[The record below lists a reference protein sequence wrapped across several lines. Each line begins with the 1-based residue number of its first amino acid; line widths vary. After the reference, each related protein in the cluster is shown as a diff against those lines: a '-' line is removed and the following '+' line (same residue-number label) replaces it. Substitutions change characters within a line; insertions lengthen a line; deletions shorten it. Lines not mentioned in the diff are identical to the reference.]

1 MSTGVKP
8 RTSSIPTPGRLRSYS
23 SSVPAHDPLPPDL
36 EATRAFHDAMKSN
49 DPSRYSGRSVSAHNP
64 PTQRPP
70 SAASGA
76 NSRPKTPSAQF
87 RRISHPQTRPESQQ
101 SDRTSHKQKDFVVGD
116 SVRIES
122 LGFEGKLRY
131 VGEIAGKQGTWAG
144 VELSGGFAGLGKN
157 NGSVGTKSYFSCPD
171 KCGVFIAYGK
181 LSAPTVAKGSHSRS
195 SSVASSRASL
205 PGPGRISSSSLY
217 NGRVTPVDSGRVT
230 PARSNGRVT
239 PSSSLEFSSSM
250 ATSRTLPRPS
260 FGLPPAS
267 NTPSATAMSRITA
280 GSRASKYVGI
290 TAQQLSARSQRP
302 GPPGSPTKTGIGL
315 GSPARLRGP
324 PSPSRPDSRSSSGGT
339 GTNTPGGTPKPNT
352 RLSFGTPRVFGT
364 GRPSLTATPRARI
377 PSAVAMPPPPSPSSI
392 GSGQRS
398 ISLNDKPATP
408 TFSTTSNETAVDD
421 DGMES
426 LASIQNNSK
435 ALQDKIQSL
444 LSGKPSRTESPKRR
458 SSTTALQEDPLFS
471 PKTVASR
478 QLTQDRVDRL
488 ERENAR
494 LKAELDEARLNA
506 SKPGETET
514 LTTERDKA
522 LDRVKELESS
532 LKTSERTVD
541 ERNTKIESLERSVQ
555 ASNSV
560 LQTLRAE
567 EEARV
572 KDLEAKLEDSQTL
585 IASLKEAIEAKA
597 NEAGQNEGL
606 LQAKDA
612 EIALLEGRVKKAATD
627 LEETRKDL
635 SAQIEELRHAG
646 QETIALYEERLAAA
660 DGRRYQLEDVIDKL
674 EEQINRRGSLSRS
687 VSSTH
692 DSAEATRIDNE
703 ALREQV
709 QHLQSKISTLED
721 MLEDARNS
729 LEREEA
735 IARNR
740 IQRHKENEAAL
751 RNEITETRRA
761 METLAKS
768 ESLARAKAEE
778 AEEAL
783 RENTMT
789 LENAQAEIEGL
800 RTEIASLENVQA
812 RTSSERSRD
821 DESSRVLAIE
831 RERHTEEVSQL
842 KDLLEA
848 ARNARKEAVQDLDSA
863 KQDALST
870 SSSVSSL
877 KQAVE
882 SLDAEK
888 AELEHVR
895 SDLISKLERERTA
908 VAELRRALDEKASEL
923 EAARKTLNRD
933 RPINAGL
940 GLQDMPTP
948 TASSTPTK
956 QDLSNYKEEIKGLQ
970 HIVQELQKEIS
981 AISARNK
988 MLESEN
994 NMLTKETDTL
1004 RQELKVLEEN
1014 VEQNLINEE
1023 HALDSASGERASG
1036 EPKISQAEVE
1046 RLRKQLAEVEKK
1058 NARTIHELNKEVS
1071 ELESLVEAKIYR
1083 EDELEREIER
1093 LRQKTSKRPSK
1104 SSTETLGNSEPRYHH
1119 SATSSTGT
1127 ISLHVNGSSAKSS
1140 TEKDGGSAEEE
1151 HDSEVCEICE
1161 APGHDIFSCPLLKDG
1176 SAESAAHSTSQRGGS
1191 APVET
1196 ELYCEDCDGR
1206 GHVAADCP
1214 YSSDVF

>member
-1 MSTGVKP
+1 MSSTGGKP

-23 SSVPAHDPLPPDL
+23 SSASAHDPRPPDL
-36 EATRAFHDAMKSN
+36 EATRAFQDAMKSN
-49 DPSRYSGRSVSAHNP
+49 DPARYSGRSVSAHNP

-76 NSRPKTPSAQF
+76 NSRPKTPSGQF
-87 RRISHPQTRPESQQ
+87 RRMSHPQTRPESRQ

-144 VELSGGFAGLGKN
+144 VELSGGFTGLGKN
-157 NGSVGTKSYFSCPD
+157 NGSVGAKSYFSCPD
-171 KCGVFIAYGK
+171 KCGVFIAYSK

-205 PGPGRISSSSLY
+205 PSPGRISSSSLY
-217 NGRVTPVDSGRVT
+217 NGRVTPVDGGRVT
-230 PARSNGRVT
+230 PARSNGRMT

-250 ATSRTLPRPS
+250 ATSRTFPRPS
-260 FGLPPAS
+260 FGLSSAS
-267 NTPSATAMSRITA
+267 NTPSVTAMSRITA

-290 TAQQLSARSQRP
+290 TAQQLSARSQKT
-302 GPPGSPTKTGIGL
+302 GPPVSPTKTGIGL

-324 PSPSRPDSRSSSGGT
+324 ASPSRPDSRSSSGGT

-352 RLSFGTPRVFGT
+352 RLSFGTPRAFGT

-377 PSAVAMPPPPSPSSI
+377 PSAVAMPPPPSPPSV

-444 LSGKPSRTESPKRR
+444 LSGKSSRAESPKRR

-471 PKTVASR
+471 PKTVASH
-478 QLTQDRVDRL
+478 QLAKDRVDSL
-488 ERENAR
+488 KRENAQ
-494 LKAELDEARLNA
+494 LKAELDEARLSA
-506 SKPGETET
+506 SKQGETEV
-514 LTTERDKA
+514 LTTERNKA
-522 LDRVKELESS
+522 LERVKELESS
-532 LKTSERTVD
+532 LKTSERTID
-541 ERNTKIESLERSVQ
+541 ERNTKVESLERSVQ
-555 ASNSV
+555 VSNSA

-567 EEARV
+567 EGARV
-572 KDLEAKLEDSQTL
+572 KDLETKLEDSQTL

-612 EIALLEGRVKKAATD
+612 EIALLETRVKKAATD

-674 EEQINRRGSLSRS
+674 EEQLKRRGSLSRS

-740 IQRHKENEAAL
+740 IQRHKENEATL

-848 ARNARKEAVQDLDSA
+848 ARNARREAVQDLDTA
-863 KQDALST
+863 RQDALST

-888 AELEHVR
+888 AELEHLR
-895 SDLISKLERERTA
+895 SELTSKFERERTA
-908 VAELRRALDEKASEL
+908 VVELRRALDEKASEL

-933 RPINAGL
+933 RPINV

-948 TASSTPTK
+948 TASSAPTK
-956 QDLSNYKEEIKGLQ
+956 QDLNSYKDEIKGLK

-981 AISARNK
+981 ALSARNK

-1014 VEQNLINEE
+1014 VEQNLLNEE
-1023 HALDSASGERASG
+1023 RALDSASGERASG

-1046 RLRKQLAEVEKK
+1046 RLRKQLAEEEKK

-1071 ELESLVEAKIYR
+1071 ELESLVEAK
-1083 EDELEREIER
+1083 DELEREIER
-1093 LRQKTSKRPSK
+1093 LRQKSSKRPSK
-1104 SSTETLGNSEPRYHH
+1104 SSTETLGNTEPRYHH

-1127 ISLHVNGSSAKSS
+1127 VSLHVNGSSTKSM
-1140 TEKDGGSAEEE
+1140 
-1151 HDSEVCEICE
+1151 CEICE

-1176 SAESAAHSTSQRGGS
+1176 STESAAPANGQRGGS

-1196 ELYCEDCDGR
+1196 ELYCEDCEGR

>member
-1 MSTGVKP
+1 MSMGGKP

-23 SSVPAHDPLPPDL
+23 SSVSAHDPLPPDL

-49 DPSRYSGRSVSAHNP
+49 DPARYSARSVSANNP

-76 NSRPKTPSAQF
+76 SSRPKTPSAQF
-87 RRISHPQTRPESQQ
+87 RRISHPQTRPESRQ

-171 KCGVFIAYGK
+171 KCGVFIAYSK

-260 FGLPPAS
+260 FGLPSAS
-267 NTPSATAMSRITA
+267 NTPSATAMSKITA

-290 TAQQLSARSQRP
+290 TAQQLSARSQKTK
-302 GPPGSPTKTGIGL
+302 PPGSPTKTGIGL

-339 GTNTPGGTPKPNT
+339 GTNTPGGTPKLNT
-352 RLSFGTPRVFGT
+352 RLSFGTPRAFGA

-377 PSAVAMPPPPSPSSI
+377 PSAVAMPPPPSPPSG

-426 LASIQNNSK
+426 LANIQNNSK

-444 LSGKPSRTESPKRR
+444 LSGKPGRAESPKRR

-478 QLTQDRVDRL
+478 PLAQDRVDRL

-532 LKTSERTVD
+532 LKTSERTID

-555 ASNSV
+555 ASNSA
-560 LQTLRAE
+560 LQTLSAE
-567 EEARV
+567 EDARV
-572 KDLEAKLEDSQTL
+572 KDLETKLEDSQTL

-627 LEETRKDL
+627 LEATRRDL

-660 DGRRYQLEDVIDKL
+660 DGRRYQLEDVVDKL
-674 EEQINRRGSLSRS
+674 EEQLKRRGSLSRS

-751 RNEITETRRA
+751 RNEITETRKA
-761 METLAKS
+761 METLAKN

-812 RTSSERSRD
+812 RASSERSRD

-863 KQDALST
+863 RQDALSI

-882 SLDAEK
+882 GLDAEK
-888 AELEHVR
+888 VELEHVR
-895 SDLISKLERERTA
+895 SELISKLERERTA
-908 VAELRRALDEKASEL
+908 VAELRRSLDEKASEL

-933 RPINAGL
+933 RPFNVGF

-956 QDLSNYKEEIKGLQ
+956 QDLSSYKEEIKGLK

-1014 VEQNLINEE
+1014 VEQNLLNEE
-1023 HALDSASGERASG
+1023 RALGSATGEGASD

-1071 ELESLVEAKIYR
+1071 ELESLVEAK
-1083 EDELEREIER
+1083 DELEREIER
-1093 LRQKTSKRPSK
+1093 LRQKSSRRPSK
-1104 SSTETLGNSEPRYHH
+1104 SSTETLGNAEPRYHH

-1127 ISLHVNGSSAKSS
+1127 ISLHVNGSSVKSS
-1140 TEKDGGSAEEE
+1140 ADKDGGSAEAEN
-1151 HDSEVCEICE
+1151 DSEVCEICE

-1176 SAESAAHSTSQRGGS
+1176 SAESAVPPKGQRGGS